1 MAKFG
6 KTYATKEEYEFRFGV
21 FKQNLKN
28 IKEHDNSTGIE
39 VGINSMADWT
49 QDEYQRVSQSH
60 KTSKR
65 KLRVGDPPQP
75 ILPTDNLPAS
85 VDWRSAGKVT
95 PPKRQGHCGSCYAF
109 VSAAALESY
118 HLIKN

>member
-49 QDEYQRVSQSH
+49 QDEYQRVS
-60 KTSKR
+60 
-65 KLRVGDPPQP
+65 
-75 ILPTDNLPAS
+75 
-85 VDWRSAGKVT
+85 
-95 PPKRQGHCGSCYAF
+95 
-109 VSAAALESY
+109 
-118 HLIKN
+118 